1 MEYLVTG
8 GAGFIGSNIVRSLVE
23 KKKSVRVLDNL
34 ATGRIEN
41 IRDIMNSLDFIGC
54 DIRDGETVRK
64 AVKGVKYVIHLA
76 ALPSVPRS
84 VKDPETSND
93 VNLTG
98 TLNMLLAARD
108 EGVERFVF
116 SSSSSVYGDTAE
128 LPKRE
133 NMAPAPLSPYGAQ
146 KLAGE
151 YYCNI
156 FCRLYGL
163 KTFSLRYFNV
173 FGPRQNPKSQYA
185 AVIPLFIE
193 SIRTGKPP
201 IIHGDGKQT
210 RDFTFVDD
218 VVAANLRCCAAPAK
232 AAGEVYNIA
241 GGNRVS
247 INRLA
252 ETLAKIMKKD
262 VKPVHDDERSGDIR
276 DSQGDPSKAR
286 KALGWKTKVQFE
298 AGLKKTVE
306 FFTNV
311 TSEER

>member
-41 IRDIMNSLDFIGC
+41 IRDIMNNLDFIGC

-84 VKDPETSND
+84 IKDPETSND

-108 EGVERFVF
+108 EGVERFIF
-116 SSSSSVYGDTAE
+116 SSSSSVYGDTPT

-133 NMAPAPLSPYGAQ
+133 NMAPAPLSPYGVQ

-151 YYCNI
+151 YYCSI
-156 FCRLYGL
+156 FSRLYGL
-163 KTFSLRYFNV
+163 KTFALRYFNV

-201 IIHGDGKQT
+201 VIHGDGKQT
-210 RDFTFVDD
+210 RDFTFVED
-218 VVAANLRCCAAPAK
+218 VVAANLRCCVAPAK
-232 AAGEVYNIA
+232 TAGEVYNVA

-262 VKPVHDDERSGDIR
+262 VKPVHDDARPGDIR
-276 DSQGDPSKAR
+276 DSQGDTSKVR